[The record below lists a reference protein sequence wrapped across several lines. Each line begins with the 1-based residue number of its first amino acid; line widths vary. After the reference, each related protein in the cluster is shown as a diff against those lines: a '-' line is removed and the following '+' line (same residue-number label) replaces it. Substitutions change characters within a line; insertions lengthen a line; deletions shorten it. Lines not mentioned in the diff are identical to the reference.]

1 MKQLSKPATVIIL
14 AAAVMIVCGCAG
26 SAQLEQ
32 KKRNAAIARDLGDA
46 YLNQGNASAA
56 LRELLKAEKL
66 NPDDYLTQNS
76 LGLAYMMKK
85 HYAQAIKHFKRAIE
99 LKPDY
104 SPAKNNLGALYLA
117 MENWDAAIE
126 ILTQVTKDLLY
137 ATPHF
142 PLTNLGYAYFK
153 KGDYAKAESYY
164 KQALEIEPNYP
175 LALQGLARIYMKT
188 GRPAKAAV
196 YLRRLVKLAP
206 KHPGFHLLLAKALH
220 RAGNLKE
227 AWRVYGKVIALA
239 PDSPQAREA
248 EKAMASMR

>member
-1 MKQLSKPATVIIL
+1 MKRLSRHATAAIL
-14 AAAVMIVCGCAG
+14 VAAAMIVCACAG

-32 KKRNAAIARDLGDA
+32 RKRNAAIARDLGEA
-46 YLNQGNASAA
+46 YLNQGNATAA

-85 HYAQAIKHFKRAIE
+85 HYAQAASHFKRAIE

-117 MENWDAAIE
+117 MEEWDSAIKV
-126 ILTQVTKDLLY
+126 LTPVTTDLLY

-153 KGDYAKAESYY
+153 KGDYARAERYY
-164 KQALEIEPNYP
+164 KQALEVEPNYP
-175 LALQGLARIYMKT
+175 LALQGLARIYMLT
-188 GRPAKAAV
+188 GRPQKAIV
-196 YLRRLVKLAP
+196 YLQRLVKLVP
-206 KHPGFHLLLAKALH
+206 KKPAFQLLLAKALH
-220 RAGNLKE
+220 QAGDLKA
-227 AWRVYGKVIALA
+227 AWQAYGKVISLA
-239 PDSPQAREA
+239 PESPQAREA
-248 EKAMASMR
+248 EQAMASIR